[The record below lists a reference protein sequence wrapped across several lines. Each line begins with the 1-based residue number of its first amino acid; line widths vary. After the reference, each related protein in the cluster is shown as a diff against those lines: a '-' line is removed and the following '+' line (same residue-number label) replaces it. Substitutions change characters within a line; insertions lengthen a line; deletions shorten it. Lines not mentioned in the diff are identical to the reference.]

1 MLLKNITLEEL
12 RPAIPLN
19 LNVILFSLLLYIVH
33 CVPICFLV
41 ERDTFIFNLSV
52 LAQSVFAFCNINQAY
67 VSIYF
72 QI

>member
-33 CVPICFLV
+33 CVPVYFLV

-52 LAQSVFAFCNINQAY
+52 LAQSVFAFCNNN
-67 VSIYF
+67 
-72 QI
+72 